1 MLVKDYMSTEVITIS
16 PETPVFQAMDLM
28 KQKNIHRLPVVKDNQ
43 LVGLVTEGTIQEA
56 MPSKATSLSVYEV
69 NYLLNKMTVADV
81 MIKDVHTIKAD
92 EFIEEA
98 IKIMREYN
106 IGVLPVVGVNR
117 TIQGIITS
125 TDAFDAF
132 LAITGYGENGTRVA
146 ISIKDDHPGVL
157 ADLTKVLAQ
166 DKFNIVQIVV
176 YRQEK
181 NVIVVIQVVEKNATK
196 LEKSLIDNR
205 YDVIMC
211 LETERS

>member
-1 MLVKDYMSTEVITIS
+1 MLVKDYMSTDVITIS
-16 PETPVFQAMDLM
+16 PETPVFEAMDLM
-28 KQKNIHRLPVVKDNQ
+28 KQKSIHRLPVIKNNQ

-69 NYLLNKMTVADV
+69 NYLLNKMTVSDV
-81 MIKDVHTIKAD
+81 MIKEVHTITAD
-92 EFIEEA
+92 QFIEEA

-106 IGVLPVVGVNR
+106 IGVLPVVDDKKE
-117 TIQGIITS
+117 IKGIITS

-166 DKFNIVQIVV
+166 NLFNIVQIVV

-181 NVIVVIQVVEKNATK
+181 NVIIVIQVVEKDATK
-196 LEKSLIDNR
+196 LEKVLTDNK

>member
-1 MLVKDYMSTEVITIS
+1 MLVKDYMSTEVITTS

-28 KQKNIHRLPVVKDNQ
+28 KQKNIHRLPVVKDDQ

-106 IGVLPVVGVNR
+106 IGVLPVVDVNR

-125 TDAFDAF
+125 TDAFGAF

-166 DKFNIVQIVV
+166 DKFNIVQIIV
-176 YRQEK
+176 YRQTK
-181 NVIVVIQVVEKNATK
+181 NVIIVIQVVEKNATK
-196 LEKSLIDNR
+196 LEKSLIDNQ

>member
-1 MLVKDYMSTEVITIS
+1 MLVRDYMSTEVITIS
-16 PETPVFQAMDLM
+16 PETPVFEAMDLM
-28 KQKNIHRLPVVKDNQ
+28 KQKNIHRLPVIKNNQ

-106 IGVLPVVGVNR
+106 IGVLPVVDVNR

-196 LEKSLIDNR
+196 LEKSLIDNQ

>member
-16 PETPVFQAMDLM
+16 PETPVFEAMDLM
-28 KQKNIHRLPVVKDNQ
+28 KQKKIHRLPVVKDNK

-69 NYLLNKMTVADV
+69 NYLLNKMTVSDV

-98 IKIMREYN
+98 IKIMREFN
-106 IGVLPVVGVNR
+106 IGVLPVVDDQKE
-117 TIQGIITS
+117 IKGIITS

-132 LAITGYGENGTRVA
+132 LAITGYGEDGTRVA

-157 ADLTKVLAQ
+157 ADLTSVLAKEQ
-166 DKFNIVQIVV
+166 FNIVQIVV
-176 YRQEK
+176 YRQPKE
-181 NVIVVIQVVEKNATK
+181 VIIVIQIVEKNALK
-196 LEKSLIDNR
+196 LKDTLETNH
-205 YDVIMC
+205 YTVISC
-211 LETERS
+211 LETKRG

>member
-43 LVGLVTEGTIQEA
+43 LIGLVTEGTIQEA

-98 IKIMREYN
+98 IKIMREHN
-106 IGVLPVVGVNR
+106 IGVLPVIDDKN
-117 TIQGIITS
+117 IIKGIITS

-132 LAITGYGENGTRVA
+132 LAITGYGEDGTRVA

-157 ADLTKVLAQ
+157 ADLTKVLAENQ
-166 DKFNIVQIVV
+166 FNIVQIVV
-176 YRQEK
+176 YRQQSD
-181 NVIVVIQVVEKNATK
+181 VIIVIQIVEKDAEK
-196 LEKSLIDNR
+196 LKNTLESND
-205 YDVIMC
+205 YDCLMC
-211 LETERS
+211 LETKRS

>member
-1 MLVKDYMSTEVITIS
+1 MLVKDYMSTEVITTS

-28 KQKNIHRLPVVKDNQ
+28 KQKNIHRLPVVKDDQ

-106 IGVLPVVGVNR
+106 IGVLPVVNVNR

-125 TDAFDAF
+125 TDAFGAF

-166 DKFNIVQIVV
+166 DKFNIVQIIV
-176 YRQEK
+176 YRQTK
-181 NVIVVIQVVEKNATK
+181 NVIIVIQVVEKNATK
-196 LEKSLIDNR
+196 LEKSLIDNQ

>member
-28 KQKNIHRLPVVKDNQ
+28 KQKNLHRLPVVKDDQ

-106 IGVLPVVGVNR
+106 IGVLPVVDVNR

-125 TDAFDAF
+125 TDAFGAF

-166 DKFNIVQIVV
+166 DKFNIVQIIV
-176 YRQEK
+176 YRQTK
-181 NVIVVIQVVEKNATK
+181 NVIIVIQVVEKNATK
-196 LEKSLIDNR
+196 LEKSLIDNQ

>member
-16 PETPVFQAMDLM
+16 PETPVFEAMDLM
-28 KQKNIHRLPVVKDNQ
+28 KQKKIHRLPVVKDNK

-69 NYLLNKMTVADV
+69 NYLLNKMTVSDV

-98 IKIMREYN
+98 IKIMREFN
-106 IGVLPVVGVNR
+106 IGVLPVVDDQKE
-117 TIQGIITS
+117 IKGIITS

-132 LAITGYGENGTRVA
+132 LAITGYGEDGTRVA

-157 ADLTKVLAQ
+157 ADLTSVLAKEQ
-166 DKFNIVQIVV
+166 FNIVQIVV
-176 YRQEK
+176 YRQPKE
-181 NVIVVIQVVEKNATK
+181 VIIVIQIVEKIALK
-196 LEKSLIDNR
+196 LKDTLETNH
-205 YDVIMC
+205 YTVISC
-211 LETERS
+211 LETKRG

>member
-1 MLVKDYMSTEVITIS
+1 M
-16 PETPVFQAMDLM
+16 
-28 KQKNIHRLPVVKDNQ
+28 
-43 LVGLVTEGTIQEA
+43 VTEGTIQEA

-106 IGVLPVVGVNR
+106 IGVLPVVDVNR

-125 TDAFDAF
+125 TDAFGAF

-166 DKFNIVQIVV
+166 DKFNIVQIIV
-176 YRQEK
+176 YRQTK
-181 NVIVVIQVVEKNATK
+181 NVIIVIQVVEKNATK
-196 LEKSLIDNR
+196 LEKSLIDNQ

>member
-1 MLVKDYMSTEVITIS
+1 MLVKDYMSTDVITIS
-16 PETPVFQAMDLM
+16 PETPVFEAMDLM
-28 KQKNIHRLPVVKDNQ
+28 KQKSIHRLPVIKNNQ

-69 NYLLNKMTVADV
+69 NYLLNKMTVSDV
-81 MIKDVHTIKAD
+81 MIKEVYTITAD
-92 EFIEEA
+92 QFIEEA

-106 IGVLPVVGVNR
+106 IGVLPVVDDKKE
-117 TIQGIITS
+117 IKGIITS

-166 DKFNIVQIVV
+166 NLFNIVQIVV

-181 NVIVVIQVVEKNATK
+181 NVIIVIQVVEKDATK
-196 LEKSLIDNR
+196 LEKVLTDNK

>member
-1 MLVKDYMSTEVITIS
+1 MLVKDYMSKEVITIA
-16 PETPVFQAMDLM
+16 PNTPIFEAMDLM
-28 KQKNIHRLPVVKDNQ
+28 KQQGIHRLPVVENNK
-43 LVGLVTEGTIQEA
+43 LVGLLTEGTIQEA

-106 IGVLPVVGVNR
+106 IGVLPVVDVNR

-196 LEKSLIDNR
+196 LEKSLIDNQ

>member
-1 MLVKDYMSTEVITIS
+1 MLVKDYMSTKVITIS

-28 KQKNIHRLPVVKDNQ
+28 KQKNIHRLPVVKDDQ

-98 IKIMREYN
+98 IKIMREHN
-106 IGVLPVVGVNR
+106 IGVLPVIDDKN
-117 TIQGIITS
+117 IIKGIITS

-132 LAITGYGENGTRVA
+132 LAITGYGEDGTRVA
-146 ISIKDDHPGVL
+146 VSIKDDHPGVL
-157 ADLTKVLAQ
+157 ADLTKVLAENQ
-166 DKFNIVQIVV
+166 FNIVQIVV
-176 YRQEK
+176 YRKQSD
-181 NVIVVIQVVEKNATK
+181 VIIVIQIVEKGSEK
-196 LEKSLIDNR
+196 LKNTLESNN
-205 YDVIMC
+205 YDWLLC
-211 LETERS
+211 LETKRS